1 MSARK
6 KQAIVL
12 TFLVAG
18 GALVLLGRLQN
29 PEMGRFIGVPY
40 ILIGLVLEVALFR
53 CPHCGRRLGKSFR
66 PGRHCPYCGEIID

>member
-6 KQAIVL
+6 KQAIVIA
-12 TFLVAG
+12 FLVAG

-40 ILIGLVLEVALFR
+40 ILIGLVLEVVLFR
-53 CPHCGRRLGKSFR
+53 CPHCGRRLCGVSG
-66 PGRHCPYCGEIID
+66 PGGIAPTAAK